1 MLMAGVLNSEVE
13 KFCGA
18 SYRGRR
24 WGSKATRLFLM
35 NAPAAISRSQRG
47 RDPHWRAGWP
57 EIPPP
62 VTKMEKPSEIP
73 LARSGKRV

>member
-13 KFCGA
+13 KYCGA

-24 WGSKATRLFLM
+24 WGSKVTRLFLM

-47 RDPHWRAGWP
+47 RG
-57 EIPPP
+57 
-62 VTKMEKPSEIP
+62 
-73 LARSGKRV
+73 